1 MKHIKAPDRVDHDST
16 PSFRTTVRRVFP
28 DDPSIDKTGILSTL
42 RRRPLPHPTVS
53 CRFCWGLLMSAAP
66 LSRLMK
72 LLAVYTFFRFCQ
84 ARKACFAA
92 KWLKIIRMSA
102 KWKNFGTI
110 FVENR
115 ESLRPAVG
123 ELEQAAEKLAPRE
136 VRYALAR
143 EQRERRD
150 RRAVCVENVER
161 AERLAL
167 LDGRINVLGQ

>member
-1 MKHIKAPDRVDHDST
+1 
-16 PSFRTTVRRVFP
+16 
-28 DDPSIDKTGILSTL
+28 
-42 RRRPLPHPTVS
+42 
-53 CRFCWGLLMSAAP
+53 MSAAP

-84 ARKACFAA
+84 ARKACFAE
-92 KWLKIIRMSA
+92 KWLKIIRMSV
-102 KWKNFGTI
+102 KRKSFGAI

-150 RRAVCVENVER
+150 RRGRPRRKYRACRAVRPPRRAHQCSRAARRPASGPFARLFSRSRAFSLVRTLCTVFCVPSVTGTAGSGASGVTVTSEY
-161 AERLAL
+161 AAKP
-167 LDGRINVLGQ
+167 